1 MNGDCLFSG
10 DRFCKQIFFYLL
22 FFLGKE
28 IKNDTQPPS
37 QDAGYHNVHNWKSL
51 FTRITEV
58 AYLTNFLLNLP
69 IV

>member
-10 DRFCKQIFFYLL
+10 DSFCKQIFFYFL

-28 IKNDTQPPS
+28 TKNDTPPPS
-37 QDAGYHNVHNWKSL
+37 QDAGYHNAEKGKIL
-51 FTRITEV
+51 FSGITEV